1 MKTIV
6 SILFIL
12 ILSVSSFA
20 QIDQQKAQYLVKIEK
35 YTRMK
40 NTGIGL
46 TVAGSVLTIAGI
58 VILSN
63 ATWVE
68 DGYGNYTTTDNKAVG
83 GVVCLLGGMGGLG
96 AGIPLAIIG
105 SKNKTKYEAKLQSVS
120 LRINA
125 NPQNTGIALVY
136 RF

>member
-6 SILFIL
+6 SILFVL

-20 QIDQQKAQYLVKIEK
+20 QIDQQKAQYMVKVEK

-46 TVAGSVLTIAGI
+46 TIAGSVLTIAGI
-58 VILSN
+58 VTLSN
-63 ATWVE
+63 VTWVE
-68 DGYGNYTTTDNKAVG
+68 DGYGNYTTADGNAAG
-83 GVVCLLGGMGGLG
+83 GAVCLLAGMGGLG
-96 AGIPLAIIG
+96 AGIPLAIVG
-105 SKNKTKYEAKLQSVS
+105 SKNKKKYEGKLQSIS
-120 LRINA
+120 LRFKA
-125 NPQNTGIALVY
+125 NPQNTGIALLY